1 MQVRTEAYRRA
12 MQANRAAIAGKCV
25 LDVGCGTG
33 ILSLFA
39 AEAGAAQVIGA
50 ARLLSLGVWG
60 GGGGCTHT
68 HTSQACLVSL
78 LPQDCALMTVKCLSK
93 GLLHESRSAGRGV
106 EPGGSWRGGLL

>member
-12 MQANRAAIAGKCV
+12 MQANRAGIAGKCV

-50 ARLLSLGVWG
+50 ARLLCMCG
-60 GGGGCTHT
+60 GGGGVCTQQP
-68 HTSQACLVSL
+68 S
-78 LPQDCALMTVKCLSK
+78 LPQELAASRVCPHGCGAPIK
-93 GLLHESRSAGRGV
+93 GFAAREWECGQLQGGV
-106 EPGGSWRGGLL
+106 EPVG